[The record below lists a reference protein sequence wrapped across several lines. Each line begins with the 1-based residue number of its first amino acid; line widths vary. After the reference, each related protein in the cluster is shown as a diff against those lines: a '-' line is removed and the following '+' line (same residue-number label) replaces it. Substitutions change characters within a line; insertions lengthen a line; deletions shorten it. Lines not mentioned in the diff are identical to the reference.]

1 MDFKSLLNKL
11 DSMEAPPTTPAAP
24 TIAGAVHLNEDAQ
37 LRVLSGRSTY
47 VAEKQLMESAAL
59 AEVEKLDEYESK
71 NGKYV
76 HKGTRGADYDGS
88 AHDDKESKA
97 AKTSKEKEGDR
108 ASDAAE
114 EKKGK
119 EWEKAH
125 GKGSVTRVKDG
136 KKVESVET
144 PFKSKFAKMVEE
156 AKADKEDKKAMAAKA
171 KKEKKMDE
179 GSKPDFLDVDKDGD
193 KKEPMKKAAK
203 EKGDA
208 KSSGKKGMSA
218 KQEKF
223 FGKKKAVKES
233 VEFGSLSFRDM
244 LQLVQES
251 GGQQQIDPVDKTL
264 FAWAE
269 RVAKSKFQ
277 ESTKAEVY
285 AGLVYERM
293 GGKFEMY
300 DVLSET
306 RI

>member
-24 TIAGAVHLNEDAQ
+24 KIADAVQLNEDAQ

-59 AEVEKLDEYESK
+59 AEAEKLDEYESK

-88 AHDDKESKA
+88 EHEDKPSKA
-97 AKTSKEKEGDR
+97 AKSSKEKEGDR

-119 EWEKAH
+119 EWEAKH

-156 AKADKEDKKAMAAKA
+156 AKAAKDAKA
-171 KKEKKMDE
+171 EKKVKKEKKMDE
-179 GSKPDFLDVDKDGD
+179 AAKPDFADLDKDGD

-203 EKGDA
+203 EAKGGD
-208 KSSGKKGMSA
+208 KKDGKKGMSA

-233 VEFGSLSFRDM
+233 VEFGKLTFKDM

-277 ESTKAEVY
+277 ESTKAEIY

-293 GGKFEMY
+293 GGTFEMY

-306 RI
+306 KV

>member
-47 VAEKQLMESAAL
+47 VAEKQLMESAV
-59 AEVEKLDEYESK
+59 AEAEKLDEYESK

-76 HKGTRGADYDGS
+76 HKGTRAADYDGS
-88 AHDDKESKA
+88 EHDDKPSKA

-119 EWEKAH
+119 EWEAKH

-136 KKVESVET
+136 KKVESIET

-156 AKADKEDKKAMAAKA
+156 AKAAKDEKKP
-171 KKEKKMDE
+171 KKEKKMAE
-179 GSKPDFLDVDKDGD
+179 GAKPDFADLDKDGD

-203 EKGDA
+203 EAKGGD
-208 KSSGKKGMSA
+208 KKDGKKGMSA

-233 VEFGSLSFRDM
+233 VEFGTLSFKDM